1 MALDFDQQL
10 TLYRMSCSRCT

>member
-10 TLYRMSCSRCT
+10 ALHRMSCSRCT